1 MPEFLAEGTAIN
13 DLIRP
18 QRVVIGTSSDAAF
31 AVMCSLCQGS
41 DDEEPVR
48 VLRTSD
54 TGSSELGKL
63 MCNAMLA
70 QRVSAVNSV
79 TALCEMTPGCDIR
92 EVKEIVASESRIGG
106 KYLQCSPGFGGSC
119 FEKDL

>member
-1 MPEFLAEGTAIN
+1 VPI
-13 DLIRP
+13 IR
-18 QRVVIGTSSDAAF
+18 TN
-31 AVMCSLCQGS
+31 
-41 DDEEPVR
+41 
-48 VLRTSD
+48 D

-70 QRVSAVNSV
+70 QRISAINSV
-79 TALCEMTPGCDIR
+79 TALCEQTAGCDIR
-92 EVKEIVASESRIGG
+92 DVKEILSSDSRIGS